1 MARQSKKS
9 VYERIQ
15 DKKKEI
21 LEAEQLL
28 ATLNEELEV
37 LKIEQDELEMRLLL
51 ETMKI
56 KGLSINEALAKIN
69 DGSEPVKEITTLTRT
84 RKKKDENEI
93 VDNTEE

>member
-1 MARQSKKS
+1 MARQTKKS
-9 VYERIQ
+9 VYERIE

-28 ATLNEELEV
+28 ATLNEELDV

-69 DGSEPVKEITTLTRT
+69 DGSEPVKEITTPTRT